1 MKVFARV
8 PIDSDE
14 VHIPRGQ
21 VYLIPERCKGC
32 NICVELCPKEVLLV
46 STQINTKGYHY
57 PEIALGME
65 EACVQCDFCTV
76 VCPEFAIYTVE
87 IQT

>member
-8 PIDSDE
+8 PIDIDE
-14 VHIPRGQ
+14 VHIPCGQ

-32 NICVELCPKEVLLV
+32 NICVEFCPKEVLQV
-46 STQINTKGYHY
+46 SDQTNKKGYHL
-57 PEIALGME
+57 PEIIKGME

-76 VCPEFAIYTVE
+76 VCPEFAIFTVE
-87 IQT
+87 VQA